1 MLHHELLRRLCLSRD
16 MLRECDEPPS
26 VTAVARTVGLSRFHF
41 IRLFKAVFGEA
52 PHQYRSRAR
61 VERAKELLIV
71 SGRSVTEVCME
82 VGFSSLGSFS
92 SFFTRRVGLSPSAW
106 QRRHRPASGRVREIP
121 AELIPGCLSLMGQVP
136 AQDGNFEEARR
147 EPGD

>member
-16 MLRECDEPPS
+16 LLRASDEPPS

-61 VERAKELLIV
+61 IERAKELLIV
-71 SGRSVTEVCME
+71 SGQNVTEVCMA

-106 QRRHRPASGRVREIP
+106 QRRYRLASGRLHQVP
-121 AELIPGCLSLMGQVP
+121 AELIPGCLSLMGRMP

-147 EPGD
+147 EPEA